1 MSTTATV
8 WVYGYVSVYGQTIG
22 LTLHV
27 PVLGTLST
35 AFECVHPNVDVGV
48 HQPPPYGNPKRII
61 SLE

>member
-8 WVYGYVSVYGQTIG
+8 WVYGYGQTNG
-22 LTLHV
+22 LTVHV

-35 AFECVHPNVDVGV
+35 TFECVHPNVGVGV
-48 HQPPPYGNPKRII
+48 HQPPPYGNTKRMI